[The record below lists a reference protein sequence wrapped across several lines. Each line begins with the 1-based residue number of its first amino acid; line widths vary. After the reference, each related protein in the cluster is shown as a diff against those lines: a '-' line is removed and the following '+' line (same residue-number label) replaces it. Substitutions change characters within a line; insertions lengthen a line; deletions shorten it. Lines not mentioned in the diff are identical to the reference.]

1 MIGEIKDMTPEQ
13 FRDWLREQIVEG
25 LLFTSREKLI
35 ALLAADNS
43 HESLEREF
51 REFFNGYCG
60 LAFWLEY
67 HEDYVLSVLETQDIF
82 VHLRHRVAKVKSV
95 RKTSPDGRIARKMG
109 GALLTDPQPEIKV
122 TELSVADFR
131 AFVDSVTNLKLFAS
145 RERLVKLINMGQ
157 TSEIITQLRSEFWEF
172 FVCYLELEQFLE
184 DYDYDPDEGLELRPE
199 FIEELKR
206 EEEYIKSGGKMFTL
220 EEVAK
225 ELGISLKCMN

>member
-1 MIGEIKDMTPEQ
+1 MVGEIKDMTPEQ
-13 FRDWLREQIVEG
+13 FRDWLREEIVNG

-60 LAFWLEY
+60 LALWLED
-67 HEDYVLSVLETQDIF
+67 HEDYVLSVLEAQDIF
-82 VHLRHRVAKVKSV
+82 VHLRHRVAEVELV

-109 GALLTDPQPEIKV
+109 QALLTDPQPEIKV
-122 TELSVADFR
+122 TELSPTDFR
-131 AFVDSVTNLKLFAS
+131 AFVDSIANLKLFAS
-145 RERLVKLINMGQ
+145 RERLIKLINMEQ
-157 TSEIITQLRSEFWEF
+157 TSEITTQLRSEFWEF
-172 FVCYLELEQFLE
+172 FVGYLELEQFLE

-199 FIEELKR
+199 FIEELER

-225 ELGISLKCMN
+225 ELGINLRCMN

>member
-1 MIGEIKDMTPEQ
+1 MIREIEDMTPEQ
-13 FRDWLREQIVEG
+13 FRDWLREHIVDG

-35 ALLAADNS
+35 ALLATDNS

-60 LAFWLEY
+60 LAFGLEY
-67 HEDYVLSVLETQDIF
+67 HENYVLSVLETQDIF
-82 VHLRHRVAKVKSV
+82 VHLRHRIVEVESV

-122 TELSVADFR
+122 TELSITDFR

-206 EEEYIKSGGKMFTL
+206 EEAYIKSGGKMFTL

-225 ELGISLKCMN
+225 ELGINLKCMN

>member
-1 MIGEIKDMTPEQ
+1 MTPEQ
-13 FRDWLREQIVEG
+13 FRDWLRERIVDG
-25 LLFTSREKLI
+25 LFFTSREKLI
-35 ALLAADNS
+35 TLLAADNS

-60 LAFWLEY
+60 LAFWLENQ
-67 HEDYVLSVLETQDIF
+67 EDYVLSVLKSQDTF
-82 VHLRHRVAKVKSV
+82 SHLRHRVAQVEAV
-95 RKTSPDGRIARKMG
+95 RKTSPEGRIARRMSG
-109 GALLTDPQPEIKV
+109 PLLTDPQPEIKV
-122 TELSVADFR
+122 TELSAADFR

-145 RERLVKLINMGQ
+145 RDRLVKLMNMEQ
-157 TSEIITQLRSEFWEF
+157 SVESDARVRAEFSEL

-184 DYDYDPDEGLELRPE
+184 NYDYDPDEGLELRPE

-225 ELGISLKCMN
+225 ELGINLKCMT